1 MIIKKILN
9 NNVVVTT
16 NDNKEEIIVMGKGL
30 AYGKKT
36 GDVIDTGKINKTF
49 EMSLKPSQRKMI
61 NMLKDIPI
69 EYMEISD
76 QVIQKAKRELY
87 VLRYTLAFPI
97 LFSTFIIS
105 ICFKRYSPTV

>member
-36 GDVIDTGKINKTF
+36 GDVIDTGKIK
-49 EMSLKPSQRKMI
+49 
-61 NMLKDIPI
+61 
-69 EYMEISD
+69 
-76 QVIQKAKRELY
+76 
-87 VLRYTLAFPI
+87 
-97 LFSTFIIS
+97 
-105 ICFKRYSPTV
+105 